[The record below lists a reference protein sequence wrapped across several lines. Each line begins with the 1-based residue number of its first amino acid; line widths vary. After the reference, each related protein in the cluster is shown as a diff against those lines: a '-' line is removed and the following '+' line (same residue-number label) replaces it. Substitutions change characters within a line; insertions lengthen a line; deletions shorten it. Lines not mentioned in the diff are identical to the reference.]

1 MHAVDRFSSAKWAD
15 VLVLIHRGPRLVM
28 LYASCTELGRCIYY
42 AGSNQREPA
51 QILADTYVPGLMNL
65 EDHYE
70 EMKNTEEIFVIR

>member
-1 MHAVDRFSSAKWAD
+1 
-15 VLVLIHRGPRLVM
+15 M
-28 LYASCTELGRCIYY
+28 LYASCTELGRCVYY

-51 QILADTYVPGLMNL
+51 QILADAYVPGLMNL